1 MHADLTR
8 DTSSVVW
15 TLFGVVGL
23 LLMIGCVNV
32 ASLMLLR
39 AACRCRDVAIRIAL
53 GASRRELLRP
63 KSVTGARS

>member
-32 ASLMLLR
+32 ASLMLPR
-39 AACRCRDVAIRIAL
+39 AAVATWRSHRSHA
-53 GASRRELLRP
+53 RRNGFLND
-63 KSVTGARS
+63 